1 MYLQNKLEINI
12 RCVFSNNIQIKESH
26 NPHKQGAH
34 QEIYGLKTKKKN
46 IRDGK

>member
-1 MYLQNKLEINI
+1 MILKKNKKYDYKEKHKYQ
-12 RCVFSNNIQIKESH
+12 QIKESH